1 MNKSIAFIVIIF
13 AAIFISPRLTWLS
26 QDAYASEI
34 YSESSAKLV
43 NQILIEKDYTLD
55 TRTKAVRNIFK
66 KYNSPLVDQAAFYV
80 EYADEFGVDWRLLP
94 SIAGLE
100 STFGKFLM
108 PGSYNAY
115 GWGGGHI
122 YFESWED
129 GIRVI
134 NKALREN
141 YMNRGAIDV
150 WSIGPVYAESPTW
163 SVRVNYFMTQFDQE
177 YKRLTVF
184 SLIPSI

>member
-1 MNKSIAFIVIIF
+1 MKKIITIIVLLLVAVF
-13 AAIFISPRLTWLS
+13 LP
-26 QDAYASEI
+26 QDAYAQEV
-34 YSESSAKLV
+34 YSEPSAALV

-55 TRTKAVRNIFK
+55 TRTKAVQNVFK
-66 KYNSPLVDQAAFYV
+66 KYNSPLSDQAHFYV
-80 EYADEFGVDWRLLP
+80 KYADEFGLDWRLLP
-94 SIAGLE
+94 AISGLE

-129 GIRVI
+129 GIKVI

-141 YMNRGAIDV
+141 YINRGATDV
-150 WSIGPVYAESPTW
+150 WSIGRIYAESPTW
-163 SVRVNYFMTQFDQE
+163 SIRVNSFMQE
-177 YKRLTVF
+177 INEEYLKLSIF
-184 SLIPSI
+184 SMLPTI